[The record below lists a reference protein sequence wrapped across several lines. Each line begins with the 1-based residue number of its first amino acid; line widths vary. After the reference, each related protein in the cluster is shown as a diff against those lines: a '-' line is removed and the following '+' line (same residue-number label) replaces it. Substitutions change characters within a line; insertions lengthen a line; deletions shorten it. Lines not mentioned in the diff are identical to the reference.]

1 MRPMNRL
8 ARRAQAALRRP
19 ARPAWVRPL
28 RRIGIALG
36 IMLAVGLSAKLAWRS
51 TPVQAGVAAVRGG
64 ALGMAASQGLVVR
77 DVLAEGAVQTDR
89 LALLQMLA
97 QFKDQNILAVDIEEI
112 RDRLG
117 RLPWVREVS
126 VTRELPDRLRVR
138 LVEHRAVAR
147 WHDGTRQVL
156 VSETGGVIPVPAATR
171 FGNLPLLF
179 GKGAP
184 QRAGELLRILDSEP
198 ELRPHVS
205 YAQLVEE
212 RRWNVYMDGRVEVRL
227 PEQGPEKAWRR
238 LAAQQQQTGLL
249 GRAIKSVDLRHSA
262 WLTLELA
269 DELWRSGKEPGA

>member
-19 ARPAWVRPL
+19 ARPAWVVPL
-28 RRIGIALG
+28 RKVGFALG
-36 IMLAVGLSAKLAWRS
+36 AMLVVGLSADIAWRS
-51 TPVQAGVAAVRGG
+51 TPVQAAVSAVRGG
-64 ALGMAASQGLVVR
+64 ALGMAARQGLVVR

-97 QFKDQNILAVDIEEI
+97 QFKDQNILTVDIGQI

-184 QRAGELLRILDSEP
+184 QRAGELLKILDSEP

-269 DELWRSGKEPGA
+269 DELWHSGKEPGA

>member
-19 ARPAWVRPL
+19 ARPAWVAPL
-28 RRIGIALG
+28 RKVGFALG
-36 IMLAVGLSAKLAWRS
+36 AMLVVGLSADIAWRS
-51 TPVQAGVAAVRGG
+51 TPVQAAVSAVRGG
-64 ALGMAASQGLVVR
+64 ALGMAARQGLVVR

-97 QFKDQNILAVDIEEI
+97 QFKDQNILTVDIGEI

-184 QRAGELLRILDSEP
+184 QRAGELLKILDSEP

-238 LAAQQQQTGLL
+238 LAAQQHQTGLL

-269 DELWRSGKEPGA
+269 DELWHSGKEPGA

>member
-36 IMLAVGLSAKLAWRS
+36 VMLAVGLSAKLAWRS

>member
-1 MRPMNRL
+1 MNRL

-36 IMLAVGLSAKLAWRS
+36 VMLAVGLSAKLAWRS

>member
-1 MRPMNRL
+1 V
-8 ARRAQAALRRP
+8 A
-19 ARPAWVRPL
+19 PL
-28 RRIGIALG
+28 RKVGFALG
-36 IMLAVGLSAKLAWRS
+36 AMLVVGLSADIAWRS
-51 TPVQAGVAAVRGG
+51 TPVQAAVSAVRGG
-64 ALGMAASQGLVVR
+64 ALGMAARQGLVVH

-97 QFKDQNILAVDIEEI
+97 QFKDQNILTVDIGEI

-184 QRAGELLRILDSEP
+184 QRAGELLKILDSEP

-269 DELWRSGKEPGA
+269 DELWHSGKEPGA

>member
-19 ARPAWVRPL
+19 ARPAWVAPL
-28 RRIGIALG
+28 RKVGFALG
-36 IMLAVGLSAKLAWRS
+36 AMLVVGLSADIAWRS
-51 TPVQAGVAAVRGG
+51 TPVQAAVSAVRGG
-64 ALGMAASQGLVVR
+64 ALGMAARQGLVVR

-97 QFKDQNILAVDIEEI
+97 QFKDRNILTVDIGEI

-184 QRAGELLRILDSEP
+184 QRAGELLKLLDSEP

>member
-19 ARPAWVRPL
+19 ARPAWVAPL
-28 RRIGIALG
+28 RKVGFALG
-36 IMLAVGLSAKLAWRS
+36 AMLVVGLSADIAWRS
-51 TPVQAGVAAVRGG
+51 TPVQAAVSVVRGG
-64 ALGMAASQGLVVR
+64 ALGMAARQGLVVR

-97 QFKDQNILAVDIEEI
+97 QFKDQNILTVDIGEI

-184 QRAGELLRILDSEP
+184 QRAGELLKILDSEP

-269 DELWRSGKEPGA
+269 DELWHSGKEPGA